1 MIDPG
6 ARWMDVGAMTEL
18 LGSTRVLQSGG
29 QRGVHGPLVA
39 EALACNG
46 LTISFRRRHH
56 CRITRFPHLIT
67 HLRCRGGALS
77 RAGQGY
83 LRRRGDCT
91 RFGGCGRTA
100 EMIRA
105 LASILALNRVLFG
118 LGYIVA
124 PDRVGGGWIGRQAS
138 RPQTKVLTRALGARD
153 LVLGLGALR
162 ALRSED
168 AAVRT
173 WFAAHT
179 VADGTDL
186 VATII
191 ARDELPTK
199 GFRFATAMAGAS
211 TAIAALGTARPG
223 GRAER
228 SANVR

>member
-1 MIDPG
+1 
-6 ARWMDVGAMTEL
+6 
-18 LGSTRVLQSGG
+18 
-29 QRGVHGPLVA
+29 
-39 EALACNG
+39 
-46 LTISFRRRHH
+46 
-56 CRITRFPHLIT
+56 
-67 HLRCRGGALS
+67 
-77 RAGQGY
+77 
-83 LRRRGDCT
+83 
-91 RFGGCGRTA
+91 
-100 EMIRA
+100 MIRA

-118 LGYIVA
+118 LSYIVA